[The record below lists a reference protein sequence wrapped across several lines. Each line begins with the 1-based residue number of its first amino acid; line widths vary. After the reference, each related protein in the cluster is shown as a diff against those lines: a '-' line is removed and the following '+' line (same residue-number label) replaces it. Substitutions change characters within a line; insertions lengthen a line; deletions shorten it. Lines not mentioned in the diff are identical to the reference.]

1 MFDKI
6 EILQMAHAM
15 ASHAAVRQNA
25 VAQNIANAD
34 TPEYRAKDV
43 ASFAE
48 TYARNA
54 DDGGSAMRASRPGHF
69 GGHSTVAGGVPEVP
83 LIERPDQGT
92 QSPNGNTVSLE
103 LEMLNAVDVK
113 RQHDRALT
121 VYRYSLDMMRA
132 ALGRGR

>member
-34 TPEYRAKDV
+34 TPDYRAKDV

-48 TYARNA
+48 TYESAA
-54 DDGGSAMRASRPGHF
+54 AGTAMRASRPGHF
-69 GGHSTVAGGVPEVP
+69 GGNTETSQVRVIDRAVTGNE
-83 LIERPDQGT
+83 
-92 QSPNGNTVSLE
+92 SPNGNTVSLE
-103 LEMLNAVDVK
+103 LEMLNAVEVK

-121 VYRYSLDMMRA
+121 IYRHSLDMMRT

>member
-1 MFDKI
+1 MLEKL

-34 TPEYRAKDV
+34 TPDYRAKDV
-43 ASFAE
+43 ASFAD
-48 TYARNA
+48 TYEQTT
-54 DDGGSAMRASRPGHF
+54 GGSDMRASRSGHF
-69 GGHSTVAGGVPEVP
+69 GASPA
-83 LIERPDQGT
+83 LAAADIRMIDRPVTGNET
-92 QSPNGNTVSLE
+92 PNGNTVSLE
-103 LEMLNAVDVK
+103 LEMLNAVEVK

-121 VYRYSLDMMRA
+121 IYRHSLDMMRT

>member
-6 EILQMAHAM
+6 EILQMAQAM

-34 TPEYRAKDV
+34 TPAYRARDV
-43 ASFAE
+43 ASFAD
-48 TYARNA
+48 TYE
-54 DDGGSAMRASRPGHF
+54 SAATDAGMRASRPGHF
-69 GGHSTVAGGVPEVP
+69 GGATATAASEVRM
-83 LIERPDQGT
+83 IDRAVTGNE
-92 QSPNGNTVSLE
+92 SPNGNTVSLE
-103 LEMLNAVDVK
+103 LEMLNAVEVK

-121 VYRYSLDMMRA
+121 IYRYSLDMMRS

>member
-15 ASHAAVRQNA
+15 ATHASARQN
-25 VAQNIANAD
+25 VVSQNIANAD
-34 TPEYRAKDV
+34 TPDYRARDV
-43 ASFAE
+43 ASFAD
-48 TYARNA
+48 TYESQSS
-54 DDGGSAMRASRPGHF
+54 DWSSRATRSGHF
-69 GGHSTVAGGVPEVP
+69 HAASSDVAGSLRV
-83 LIERPDQGT
+83 IERNDPGT

-103 LEMLNAVDVK
+103 MEMLNAVDVK

-121 VYRYSLDMMRA
+121 VYRYSLDMMRT